1 MANPAAGDYFII
13 PVNATNMALD
23 VNGNDK
29 SNGANVQIWNR
40 HSGDAQVFRISYRAN
55 GTAQITSR
63 YTGKSLD
70 LPGGN
75 IVSGANIQMWTDNDG
90 RNQEWEFAQKSTVT
104 ISGTTCTTYEI
115 HVATATT
122 LCIDVNGG
130 GTSAGSNVQVWT
142 RNDGNNQR
150 WALLPVPPFRSGG
163 VYEIRSMMKTSM
175 AVDIAGGSTAN
186 GANCLL
192 YSSHGE
198 NNQKF
203 IFVNE
208 GNGWSIRN
216 VASGKYLDVN
226 GGTFSNGTNVQS
238 WVDNDGRNQ
247 RWAVTTYGTAT
258 INGTKCQVVSLGAGN
273 ATTYM
278 MDAESALTTNNTNI
292 IIWSNNEGDNQR
304 WALYPTWAVDPHMPA
319 PNSMGFGSSIS
330 ANPGT
335 SYGPLASSQ
344 QINARYYPMWSCAD
358 AWATSGPNSY
368 QWRYRYRY
376 MRSSNSSWED
386 WEAWTSWLTALIT
399 RNGQKSSITQGLPIS
414 FAISSRKV
422 CQIQFEVRAC
432 GIGDLA
438 LLYGATSSCTGT
450 FYYRQNVTIGSSA
463 WSPEGLRVACST
475 DYPYGTT
482 NLYIKSVKWGG
493 QERLTGEVAVKQLDD
508 STSFLIPQDKLKAI
522 PSDQVSVTL
531 TFDYG
536 TDQCARFGGATQ
548 TRTTTVSLDTTTAE
562 TVTFAEGP
570 GMTLDATVRNI
581 GNTRMWIVADDQAI
595 ELKRVAVSGSNWTF
609 RVIYPFN
616 KDYEIVTS
624 GISSNSDTFYV
635 DRKQRREKNSAHGWI
650 LSDGTAVAI
659 EAREGEPLSTDFNI
673 DSIYE
678 ANVLNARPWEAV
690 SFGETRKGQFTV
702 EGATVKGVTSSS
714 FEDVENLVGKH
725 AVYRSPAGDICD
737 VAVVSCSRVA
747 HKYWAEV
754 TVTMV
759 REAM

>member
-1 MANPAAGDYFII
+1 MANPAAGDYYIV
-13 PVNATNMALD
+13 PVNATGMALD
-23 VNGNDK
+23 VNGNNK
-29 SNGANVQIWNR
+29 SNGANVQIWTR
-40 HSGDAQVFRISYRAN
+40 HAGDAQVFRISFRTN

-75 IVSGANIQMWTDNDG
+75 IASGANIQMWTDNDG
-90 RNQEWEFAQKSTVT
+90 RNQEWGFTEKSTASIGGVT
-104 ISGTTCTTYEI
+104 YKTYEI

-150 WALLPVPPFRSGG
+150 WALIPVPPFRSGG
-163 VYEIRSMMKTSM
+163 VYEIRSMLKTSM

-192 YSSHGE
+192 YSSHGG

-203 IFVNE
+203 VLVNE
-208 GNGWSIRN
+208 GNGWSLRN
-216 VASGKYLDVN
+216 VASGKYVDVY
-226 GGTFSNGTNVQS
+226 GGSFANGTNVQS

-247 RWAVTTYGTAT
+247 RWAITAYGTTT
-258 INGTKCQVVSLGAGN
+258 INGTTCQIVSLGAGN
-273 ATTYM
+273 AGSYM
-278 MDAESALTTNNTNI
+278 MDAEAALTTNNTNI
-292 IIWSNNEGDNQR
+292 IIWSNNGGDNQR
-304 WALYPTWAVDPHMPA
+304 WALYPTWAVDSHMPA
-319 PNSMGFGSSIS
+319 PHTLGFGSTLTS
-330 ANPGT
+330 NPGT
-335 SYGPLASSQ
+335 AYGPLASSQ
-344 QINARYYPMWSCAD
+344 EINTRFYPMWSCAD

-386 WEAWTSWLTALIT
+386 WGAWSSWLTALVT
-399 RNGQKSSITQGLPIS
+399 RNGQKSAVTQGLPVS
-414 FAISSRKV
+414 FSLASHKV

-438 LLYGATSSCTGT
+438 LLYGATSSVTGT

-493 QERLTGEVAVKQLDD
+493 KERLTGEVAVKQLDD
-508 STSFLIPQDKLKAI
+508 STSFLIPQASLNAI
-522 PSDQVSVTL
+522 PQNGASVTL
-531 TFDYG
+531 VFDYG
-536 TDQCARFGGATQ
+536 TDQYARFGGATQ
-548 TRTTTVSLDTTTAE
+548 TGMTTVSMDTTTAE
-562 TVTFAEGP
+562 IVTFTEGP
-570 GMTLDATVRNI
+570 GMTLDATVNNI
-581 GNTRMWIVADDQAI
+581 GTTRMWIVTDGQAT
-595 ELKRVAVSGSNWTF
+595 ELARVAVSGNDWTF
-609 RVIYPFN
+609 RVPYPFN
-616 KDYEIVTS
+616 KDYEIVTA
-624 GISSNSDTFYV
+624 GTSSDGSAFYV
-635 DRKQRREKNSAHGWI
+635 DRVSRKEKKSAHAWA
-650 LSDGTAVAI
+650 LSDGTAVSI
-659 EAREGEPLSTDFNI
+659 EAREGEPLTTDLSI
-673 DSIYE
+673 DSVYE

-702 EGATVKGVTSSS
+702 KGATAKGHTTSS
-714 FEDVENLVGKH
+714 FEDIEALVGKH

-737 VAVVSCSRVA
+737 VAIVSCSRVA
-747 HKYWAEV
+747 HKQWAEV